1 MFLGCVLII
10 QASALPPPPPDMFSN
25 DADSSKPDLTKASP
39 VPLAQPSQP
48 PPAPPGTTK
57 CSLSIATAEVER
69 APNINIKDRTFIN
82 IFFIIY
88 NSFIKFNF
96 CCI

>member
-1 MFLGCVLII
+1 MTVFLGIVLII
-10 QASALPPPPPDMFSN
+10 HESALPPPPPDIFSK

-39 VPLAQPSQP
+39 VPLAHPSHP

-57 CSLSIATAEVER
+57 CNLSIAIAELES
-69 APNINIKDRTFIN
+69 APTINKKDTIFMN

-88 NSFIKFNF
+88 LSV
-96 CCI
+96 